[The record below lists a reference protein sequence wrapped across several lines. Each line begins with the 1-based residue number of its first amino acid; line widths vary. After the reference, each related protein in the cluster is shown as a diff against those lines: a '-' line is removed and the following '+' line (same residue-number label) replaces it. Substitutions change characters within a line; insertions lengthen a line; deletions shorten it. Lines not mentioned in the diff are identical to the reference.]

1 MTAEL
6 AGTVTAGGTLAPDGS
21 GDAGIELPVRD
32 YFPIRVVSQRTGV
45 NTVTLRAWER
55 RYGLLRP
62 VRTAK
67 GHRLYSADDIDRILR
82 VVDWLQRG
90 VSISRVRG
98 LLDRHSDSGADV
110 DVAAADDGDWA
121 AYRSQIQRALS
132 AFDDL
137 RLDEVINQALA
148 LYPFVTVC
156 ERLLNP
162 LGHAGVAPVPAPLGA
177 TVERL
182 FVDSYLRRK
191 LATRILLGARQV
203 QMAQPQQAPVLIALL
218 PPSGGGHDGDAVPA
232 EPATALALLMLAAGF
247 IELEFPVLLL
257 DMALPVDELLVA
269 AERRKPVAL
278 VLYGASAREPAA
290 FGRLLRRLHEGTGLA
305 PVLAGPVARIHE
317 AAIGAAGGLAVLE
330 ESPAQVA
337 RRLVLQLDQGVSS

>member
-1 MTAEL
+1 MTTEL
-6 AGTVTAGGTLAPDGS
+6 AGAMTTGGM
-21 GDAGIELPVRD
+21 GDPALEPVARD

-67 GHRLYSADDIDRILR
+67 GHRLYSADDIDRIIR

-98 LLDRHSDSGADV
+98 LLDRHSDSGAEA

-132 AFDDL
+132 TFDDL

-162 LGHAGVAPVPAPLGA
+162 LGRAGAMSASAPLGA

-191 LATRILLGARQV
+191 LSARILLGARQV
-203 QMAQPQQAPVLIALL
+203 QMAQPHQAPVLIALL
-218 PPSGGGHDGDAVPA
+218 PPSGGGHDGEPLPV
-232 EPATALALLMLAAGF
+232 EPATGIALLMLAAGF

-269 AERRKPVAL
+269 AERRQPVAL

-317 AAIGAAGGLAVLE
+317 AAISAAGGVAVFE

>member
-6 AGTVTAGGTLAPDGS
+6 AGTAATGS
-21 GDAGIELPVRD
+21 PGDAGIEPPMRD

-67 GHRLYSADDIDRILR
+67 GHRLYSADDIDRIIR

-98 LLDRHSDSGADV
+98 LLDRHSDSGTEV

-121 AYRSQIQRALS
+121 AYRNQIQRALGT
-132 AFDDL
+132 FDDL

-162 LGHAGVAPVPAPLGA
+162 LGRAGVAAASAPLGA

-191 LATRILLGARQV
+191 LSARILLGARQV

-218 PPSGGGHDGDAVPA
+218 PPPGGGHDSEPVPV
-232 EPATALALLMLAAGF
+232 EPATGIALLMLAAGF

-269 AERRKPVAL
+269 AERRQPVAL
-278 VLYGASAREPAA
+278 VLYGTSAREPVA
-290 FGRLLRRLHEGTGLA
+290 FARLLRRLQEGTGLA